1 MDPAYPQQEQQRQ
14 QAGQDIPIKSLP
26 RALPIHSYADGH
38 SHPVSAIA
46 LDESSTTLI
55 SASDKT
61 LVWTDV
67 VAQSVQRRFH
77 GHSGRIN
84 AVRISKNCETFLSA
98 SYDGTVRIWD
108 ARSKSPAPIQIL
120 SQARDSVTGVD
131 TLQHVDGEA
140 LIRTCSVDGIVRTYD
155 LRKGILQE
163 DNVDNAIFSMALTHD
178 AQCLAISCLDGTIR
192 LMEAETGEL
201 LNTYSKHH
209 VAGNY
214 ALSCNFTADDAHV
227 VTGSEDGRVVL
238 YDLVRG
244 EMVQELLGHL
254 KPTCSVASH
263 PLRQQSSIVI
273 SASYDGSAIVW
284 ANDSSYI
291 QYT

>member
-1 MDPAYPQQEQQRQ
+1 MHGFVSLDIDVSFGKLRWNGAYM
-14 QAGQDIPIKSLP
+14 GCTVSLF
-26 RALPIHSYADGH
+26 LLLL
-38 SHPVSAIA
+38 SAF
-46 LDESSTTLI
+46 
-55 SASDKT
+55 
-61 LVWTDV
+61 V
-67 VAQSVQRRFH
+67 VAYLVRYRKLMCMC
-77 GHSGRIN
+77 
-84 AVRISKNCETFLSA
+84 AVATWLMWILFSSMICVLTVCSFLIDRS
-98 SYDGTVRIWD
+98 
-108 ARSKSPAPIQIL
+108 SKSPAPIQIL
-120 SQARDSVTGVD
+120 SQARDSVTGVE